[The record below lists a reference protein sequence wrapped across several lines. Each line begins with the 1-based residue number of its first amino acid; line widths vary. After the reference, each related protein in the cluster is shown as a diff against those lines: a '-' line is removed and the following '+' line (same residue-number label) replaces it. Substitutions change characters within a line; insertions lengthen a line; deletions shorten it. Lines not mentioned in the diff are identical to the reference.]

1 MGKIAG
7 VVVEQAGVLRFVPAS
22 VAQRIVPRTVIS
34 MVPGTE
40 LAMTLVEGR
49 VVSVLSLGS
58 VRRELLVC
66 DVEGEAV
73 ALAGLDIVASG
84 FYDAH
89 PEGVK
94 VGSAIVPL
102 LDVAAELRR
111 IEQRFWAERIE
122 SEPR

>member
-1 MGKIAG
+1 MQKLAG
-7 VVVEQAGVLRFVPAS
+7 IVVEHAGALRFVPAS
-22 VAQRIVPRTVIS
+22 VAQRILRKTVIS
-34 MVPGTE
+34 TVPGTE

-58 VRRELLVC
+58 TRRELLVC

-73 ALAGLDIVASG
+73 ALAGLGIVASG
-84 FYDAH
+84 FYAAH
-89 PEGVK
+89 PDGVR
-94 VGSAIVPL
+94 VGLEIVPL

-111 IEQRFWAERIE
+111 IEQRLWAERIE